1 MMKLLKAFVEHP
13 YVNLLVA
20 MMLFSS
26 GLIEGWDSLQEELTA
41 LDVKARH
48 GVMLYGLFSAL
59 KSIPDIVL
67 GLEKMSDRPSA

>member
-1 MMKLLKAFVEHP
+1 MVKQLKTFVEHP
-13 YVNLLVA
+13 FVNLVVA
-20 MMLFSS
+20 VILFGS

-67 GLEKMSDRPSA
+67 GLEKMYDRRAV